1 MSRIVGDE
9 TKPFRS
15 ISYNAITQGD
25 QRIMMDVAE
34 ESGPRQRPRVEGGR
48 EDEILDAT
56 VEVVAELGYD
66 RLTMD
71 AVATAAKASKATLY
85 RRWSTK
91 AELVVDAIS
100 RAKGCPVP
108 GDVDT
113 GSLRGDLICLSC
125 GEGGFTSEMPMS
137 VMAGLLTALHR
148 DNDLK
153 KAFKERFIGPRVA
166 VVNRIY
172 SRAVERGEIAS
183 DVDVALLSQT
193 LPALL
198 IHHAFILGVEPTDDL
213 VLRVIDNVILPA
225 ARGSQAS

>member
-1 MSRIVGDE
+1 M
-9 TKPFRS
+9 T
-15 ISYNAITQGD
+15 
-25 QRIMMDVAE
+25 DVADA
-34 ESGPRQRPRVEGGR
+34 GPRQRPRVEGGR

-108 GDVDT
+108 GDIDT
-113 GSLRGDLICLSC
+113 GSLRGDLISLSC
-125 GEGGFTSEMPMS
+125 EDGGFTSEMPMS

-148 DNDLK
+148 DADLQR
-153 KAFKERFIGPRVA
+153 AFKERFLAPRVA
-166 VVNRIY
+166 VVNQVY
-172 SRAVERGEIAS
+172 ERAVRRGEIAA
-183 DVDVALLSQT
+183 DVDVELLSQT
-193 LPALL
+193 LPAVI
-198 IHHAFILGVEPTDDL
+198 IHHAFILGIEPTEDL
-213 VLRVIDNVILPA
+213 ILRVIDHVILPA
-225 ARGSQAS
+225 ARGSQVS

>member
-1 MSRIVGDE
+1 MPDTAE
-9 TKPFRS
+9 TG
-15 ISYNAITQGD
+15 T
-25 QRIMMDVAE
+25 
-34 ESGPRQRPRVEGGR
+34 RQRPRVEGGR
-48 EDEILDAT
+48 EEEILDAT

-108 GDVDT
+108 EDVDT
-113 GSLRGDLICLSC
+113 GTLRGDLISLSC
-125 GEGGFTSEMPMS
+125 EEGGFTSEMPMS

-148 DNDLK
+148 DVDLQ
-153 KAFKERFIGPRVA
+153 KAFKERFLAPRVA
-166 VVNRIY
+166 VVNKIY
-172 SRAVERGEIAS
+172 ERAVRRGEIAA
-183 DVDVALLSQT
+183 DVDVDLLSQT
-193 LPALL
+193 LPAII
-198 IHHAFILGVEPTDDL
+198 IHHAFVLGIEPTEDL
-213 VLRVIDNVILPA
+213 ILRVIDHVILPA

>member
-1 MSRIVGDE
+1 MPDI
-9 TKPFRS
+9 
-15 ISYNAITQGD
+15 
-25 QRIMMDVAE
+25 AE
-34 ESGPRQRPRVEGGR
+34 AGPRQRPRVEGGR

-108 GDVDT
+108 GDIDT
-113 GSLRGDLICLSC
+113 GSLRGDLISLSC
-125 GEGGFTSEMPMS
+125 EDGGFTSEMPMS

-148 DNDLK
+148 DADLQR
-153 KAFKERFIGPRVA
+153 AFKERFLAPRVA
-166 VVNRIY
+166 VVNQVY
-172 SRAVERGEIAS
+172 ERAVRRGEIAA
-183 DVDVALLSQT
+183 DVDVELLSQT
-193 LPALL
+193 LPAVI
-198 IHHAFILGVEPTDDL
+198 IHHAFILGIEPTEDL
-213 VLRVIDNVILPA
+213 ILRVIDHVILPA
-225 ARGSQAS
+225 ARGSQVS